1 VYRRLLV
8 PLDGSRTA
16 GAVLP
21 YVRTLART
29 LELPVELLGV
39 VDIGAL
45 ATQVSHAGTRYLETI
60 IAGSLRSSVEYLKGI
75 AKTFPGREVKY
86 TVEKGK
92 AEEMIIEK
100 ADSDATLT
108 AMATHGRSGFNRL
121 LLGSVAEKVLR
132 GSTNPLLLIR
142 PSEAAHLLHRV
153 NERGEAILRSIIVPL
168 DGSEL
173 AESVLPAAVELA
185 KTLELEILL
194 LRAYP
199 RFNTYAGAD
208 DYNAVNYEVI
218 RGALRDEAQSYLE
231 SKVGEL
237 KLKGVEKVSFAIPE
251 GSGAGEIVAL
261 GRRTPDNLIAM
272 CTHGRSGLKRW
283 VLGSVTEKVVRLSR
297 DPVLIVRGGRLTSK
311 PRGSEQLNCGG
322 RAAEELG
329 TG

>member
-1 VYRRLLV
+1 MYRRLLV

-16 GAVLP
+16 AAVLP
-21 YVRTLART
+21 YART
-29 LELPVELLGV
+29 IAKTLKLPVELLSV

-45 ATQVSHAGTRYLETI
+45 AAHVSHGGARYFETI
-60 IAGSLRSSVEYLKGI
+60 IAESVRISEQYLKRI
-75 AKTFPGREVKY
+75 ANTFPDHEVKC

-92 AEEMIIEK
+92 AEDVIIEK
-100 ADSDATLT
+100 AGSDATLT

-121 LLGSVAEKVLR
+121 LLGSVAEEVLR

-142 PSEAAHLLHRV
+142 PSEEAHS
-153 NERGEAILRSIIVPL
+153 EGEAILRKVIVPL
-168 DGSEL
+168 DGSEE

-185 KTLELEILL
+185 KTLELEVLL

-218 RGALRDEAQSYLE
+218 RGALSDEAQSYLE

-237 KLKGVEKVSFAIPE
+237 KRKGVEKVSFAIPE
-251 GSGAGEIVAL
+251 GSSAGEIVAL
-261 GRRTPDNLIAM
+261 SGRTPNNLIAM
-272 CTHGRSGLKRW
+272 CTHGRSGVKRW

-297 DPVLIVRGGRLTSK
+297 DPVLIVRGGSPTSEL
-311 PRGSEQLNCGG
+311 RRSEQLNCVEANGG
-322 RAAEELG
+322 RSNSLSG
-329 TG
+329 

>member
-1 VYRRLLV
+1 M
-8 PLDGSRTA
+8 
-16 GAVLP
+16 
-21 YVRTLART
+21 
-29 LELPVELLGV
+29 GV

-45 ATQVSHAGTRYLETI
+45 AVHVSHGGARYFETI
-60 IAGSLRSSVEYLKGI
+60 IAGSVRISEQYLKRI
-75 AKTFPGREVKY
+75 ANTFPDHKVKC

-92 AEEMIIEK
+92 AEDVIIEK
-100 ADSDATLT
+100 AGSDATLT

-121 LLGSVAEKVLR
+121 LLGSVAEEVLR

-142 PSEAAHLLHRV
+142 PSEEAHS
-153 NERGEAILRSIIVPL
+153 EGEAILRKVIVPL
-168 DGSEL
+168 DGSEE

-185 KTLELEILL
+185 KTLELEVLL

-237 KLKGVEKVSFAIPE
+237 KRKGVEKVSFAIPE

-261 GRRTPDNLIAM
+261 SGRTPNNLIAM
-272 CTHGRSGLKRW
+272 CTHGRSGVKRW

-297 DPVLIVRGGRLTSK
+297 DPVLIVRGGSLTSEL
-311 PRGSEQLNCGG
+311 RRSEQLNCVEANGG
-322 RAAEELG
+322 RSNSLSG
-329 TG
+329 

>member
-16 GAVLP
+16 AAVLP
-21 YVRTLART
+21 YART
-29 LELPVELLGV
+29 IAKTLKLPVELLSV

-45 ATQVSHAGTRYLETI
+45 AAHVSHGGARYFETI
-60 IAGSLRSSVEYLKGI
+60 IAGSVRISEQYLKRI
-75 AKTFPGREVKY
+75 ANTFPDHEVKC

-92 AEEMIIEK
+92 AEDVIIVK
-100 ADSDATLT
+100 AGSDATLT

-132 GSTNPLLLIR
+132 GSSNPLLLIR
-142 PSEAAHLLHRV
+142 PSEETHS
-153 NERGEAILRSIIVPL
+153 EGEAILRKVIVPL
-168 DGSEL
+168 DGSEE

-185 KTLELEILL
+185 KTLELEVLL

-218 RGALRDEAQSYLE
+218 RGALRNEAQSYLE
-231 SKVGEL
+231 RKVGEL
-237 KLKGVEKVSFAIPE
+237 KRKGVGKVSFTIPE
-251 GSGAGEIVAL
+251 GSGAGAIVAF

-272 CTHGRSGLKRW
+272 CTHGRSGVKRW

-297 DPVLIVRGGRLTSK
+297 DPVLIIRAGPLTSESH
-311 PRGSEQLNCGG
+311 GSEQLNCVG
-322 RAAEELG
+322 RTAV
-329 TG
+329 

>member
-16 GAVLP
+16 AAVLP
-21 YVRTLART
+21 YART
-29 LELPVELLGV
+29 IAKTLKLPVEFLGV
-39 VDIGAL
+39 LDIGAL
-45 ATQVSHAGTRYLETI
+45 AAHVSHGGARYFETI
-60 IAGSLRSSVEYLKGI
+60 IAGSVRISEQYLKRI
-75 AKTFPGREVKY
+75 ANTFPDHEVKC
-86 TVEKGK
+86 TIEKGK
-92 AEEMIIEK
+92 AEDVIIEK
-100 ADSDATLT
+100 AGSGATLT

-142 PSEAAHLLHRV
+142 PSEETHS
-153 NERGEAILRSIIVPL
+153 EGEAILRKVIVPL
-168 DGSEL
+168 DGSEE

-185 KTLELEILL
+185 KTLELEVLL

-218 RGALRDEAQSYLE
+218 RGALRNEAQSYLE
-231 SKVGEL
+231 RKVGEL
-237 KLKGVEKVSFAIPE
+237 KRKGVGKVSFTIPE
-251 GSGAGEIVAL
+251 GSGAGAIVAF

-272 CTHGRSGLKRW
+272 CTHGRSGVKRW

-297 DPVLIVRGGRLTSK
+297 DPVLIIRAGPLTIESH
-311 PRGSEQLNCGG
+311 GSEQLHCVAANG
-322 RAAEELG
+322 RGSNSLSV
-329 TG
+329 

>member
-16 GAVLP
+16 AAVLP
-21 YVRTLART
+21 YART
-29 LELPVELLGV
+29 IAKTLKLPVELLSV

-45 ATQVSHAGTRYLETI
+45 AAHVSHGGARYFETI
-60 IAGSLRSSVEYLKGI
+60 IAGSVRISEQYLKRI
-75 AKTFPGREVKY
+75 ANTFPDHEVKC
-86 TVEKGK
+86 TIEKGK
-92 AEEMIIEK
+92 AEDVIIEK
-100 ADSDATLT
+100 AGSGATLT

-142 PSEAAHLLHRV
+142 PSEETHS
-153 NERGEAILRSIIVPL
+153 EGEAILRKVIVPL
-168 DGSEL
+168 DGSEE

-185 KTLELEILL
+185 KTLELEVLL

-218 RGALRDEAQSYLE
+218 RGALRNEAQSYLE
-231 SKVGEL
+231 RKVGEL
-237 KLKGVEKVSFAIPE
+237 KRKGVGKVSFTIPE
-251 GSGAGEIVAL
+251 GSGAGAIVAF

-272 CTHGRSGLKRW
+272 CTHGRSGVKRW

-297 DPVLIVRGGRLTSK
+297 DPVLIIRAGPLTIESH
-311 PRGSEQLNCGG
+311 GSEQLHCVAANG
-322 RAAEELG
+322 RGSNSLSV
-329 TG
+329 

>member
-16 GAVLP
+16 AAVLP
-21 YVRTLART
+21 YART
-29 LELPVELLGV
+29 IAKTLKLPVELLGV

-45 ATQVSHAGTRYLETI
+45 AAHVSHGGARYFETI
-60 IAGSLRSSVEYLKGI
+60 IAGSVRISEQYLKRI
-75 AKTFPGREVKY
+75 ANTFPDHEVKC

-92 AEEMIIEK
+92 AEDVIIEK
-100 ADSDATLT
+100 AASDATLT

-142 PSEAAHLLHRV
+142 ASEETHS
-153 NERGEAILRSIIVPL
+153 EGEAILRKVIVPL
-168 DGSEL
+168 DGSEE
-173 AESVLPAAVELA
+173 AETVLPSVVELA
-185 KTLELEILL
+185 KALKLEIVL

-199 RFNTYAGAD
+199 RFNTHDVDG
-208 DYNAVNYEVI
+208 YNGVNYEVI
-218 RGALRDEAQSYLE
+218 RAAFRDEAQRYLE
-231 SKVGEL
+231 NKVGEL
-237 KLKGVEKVSFAIPE
+237 KSKGVGKVSFTIPE

-272 CTHGRSGLKRW
+272 CTHGRSGVKRW

-297 DPVLIVRGGRLTSK
+297 DPVLIVRAGPLTSE
-311 PRGSEQLNCGG
+311 PRGSEQLNCV
-322 RAAEELG
+322 AA
-329 TG
+329 